1 MGVITL
7 EIAEVLSPAQAVDYL
22 NKLDWHLYG
31 GSYFDG
37 GKGKSKGQVH
47 ADL

>member
-1 MGVITL
+1 MNERPPQRMTF
-7 EIAEVLSPAQAVDYL
+7 SPGQAIDYL
-22 NKLDWHLYG
+22 NKLDWHFYG

-37 GKGKSKGQVH
+37 RKGKYKGQVH